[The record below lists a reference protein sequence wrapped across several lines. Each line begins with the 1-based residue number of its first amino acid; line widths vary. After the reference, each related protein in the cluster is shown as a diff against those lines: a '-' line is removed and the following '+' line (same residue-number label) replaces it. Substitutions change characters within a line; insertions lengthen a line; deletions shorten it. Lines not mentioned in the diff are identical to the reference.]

1 MLNKLILLFL
11 FLLSVLQMHAQQPFV
26 IRGTVKSAEGLALDL
41 VNVSVKDNP
50 GGAVTNPEGEFVLNI
65 NAQWPITLVFSR
77 IGYQLQE
84 LPLDSMA
91 SSKPLAVVLI
101 VKTETVET
109 VDIRAKRRNKENFT
123 YIDSKLSASL
133 PDASGGGIEGL
144 VKTQMGVSSNNELS
158 SQYRVRG
165 GNFDENLVYVNDIEV
180 YRPLLIRA
188 GQQEGL
194 SFVNPEMVS
203 DVQFSA
209 GGFDARYGDKMSSV
223 LDIRYKR
230 PTEFGGSASA
240 SLLGAHAHVEGTNA
254 NGKFTHITGLRY
266 KTNKYLVSSTDVSG
280 DYKPSF
286 FDVQTY
292 LTYRFNDKWRLGFLG
307 NISQNQ
313 YNFAPV
319 DRETS
324 FGTINEAKKLKM
336 YFEGQERDEFLTG
349 FGAGVLNFSPNPMH
363 NLKFTVSGYRT
374 SEDENY
380 DILGQYWLQEL
391 EGEEPQMTDADR
403 IASGIGVGSYLE
415 HARNYLFGAITNVAL
430 RGAHRLGDNN
440 IEWEVKYQYERFSD
454 IINEWEMRDSADFN
468 IPINPNN
475 WEMRDSADFTQN
487 QLEMVYAYNAE
498 NDISTNRYT
507 AFVQENR
514 RFELSNGI
522 LDVSA
527 GIRANYWDFNDE
539 LLISPRLGVSL
550 IPEWKKDFRFR
561 FSTGLYYQSPFYKE
575 YRMQGGDINYTIKAQ
590 QSIHFVGGFDYYFMR
605 GERPFKFSTELYY
618 KSMKNL
624 IPYRIDNVRIRYSA
638 QNNAEGYAAGIDMK
652 LNGEF
657 VKGVESWATLSLMS
671 TEEDL
676 SDDSYVDSQ
685 SNETIFPGY
694 IPRPSDQRLNFS
706 LMFQDYFR
714 NNPSFKVNLNF
725 LYGTGLPFGPP
736 RSERYKAI
744 NRMPAYRRVD
754 IGFSKEITGT
764 QLNPNKKTGAFKNIW
779 IGVEVFNLFDI
790 NNTISYFWVT
800 DVSNRQYAVP
810 NYLTSRRLNVKLITR
825 F

>member
-1 MLNKLILLFL
+1 MLKKLILLFL
-11 FLLSVLQMHAQQPFV
+11 VLLCSLQIHAQQSMV
-26 IRGTVKSAEGLALDL
+26 IRGTVNSVEGMALDL
-41 VNVSVKDNP
+41 VNVSIKDNP
-50 GGAVTNPEGEFVLNI
+50 RGTVTNQKGEFSFRI
-65 NAQWPITLVFSR
+65 NAKWPLVLVFSR

-91 SSKPLAVVLI
+91 STKLLAVVLMG
-101 VKTETVET
+101 KTETVET

-123 YIDSKLSASL
+123 FIDSKLSASL

-230 PTEFGGSASA
+230 PTEFAGSASA

-324 FGTINEAKKLKM
+324 FGTINEAKKLTI
-336 YFEGQERDEFLTG
+336 YFEGQERDAFLTG
-349 FGAGVLNFSPNPMH
+349 FGAGVLNFSPNSMH

-380 DILGQYWLQEL
+380 DILGQYRLHDL
-391 EGEEPQMTDADR
+391 EDEEQQIPDPDAGV
-403 IASGIGVGSYLE
+403 SGIGVGSYLE

-430 RGAHRLGDNN
+430 RGAHSLGDNN
-440 IEWEVKYQYERFSD
+440 IEWEMKYQHERFSD

-468 IPINPNN
+468 IPINPNK
-475 WEMRDSADFTQN
+475 
-487 QLEMVYAYNAE
+487 LEMIYAYNAE
-498 NDISTNRYT
+498 NDMSTNRYT

-514 RFELSNGI
+514 RFDLPRSTMDISVG
-522 LDVSA
+522 L
-527 GIRANYWDFNDE
+527 RANYWDFNDE

-550 IPEWKKDFRFR
+550 LPEWERDFRFK

-575 YRMQGGDINYTIKAQ
+575 YRMQGGGINYNIKAQ
-590 QSIHFVGGFDYYFMR
+590 QSIHFVGGFDYYFTR

-624 IPYRIDNVRIRYSA
+624 IPYQIDNVRIRYSA
-638 QNNAEGYAAGIDMK
+638 KNNAEGYAAGIDMK

-676 SDDSYVDSQ
+676 KDDSYVNRQ
-685 SNETIFPGY
+685 SGETIFPGY

-736 RSERYKAI
+736 RSERYKAV
-744 NRMPAYRRVD
+744 NRMPAYRRID
-754 IGFSKEITGT
+754 IGFSKELTGT
-764 QLNPNKKTGAFKNIW
+764 QLNPNKKAGVFKNIW